1 VAPDGVAEEEAAG
14 PEAVGVAPK
23 ETGTEE

>member
-1 VAPDGVAEEEAAG
+1 VAPDGATEEEAAG

-23 ETGTEE
+23 GTGEE